1 MTTALGI
8 ASIPERSA
16 GLRRVLDRLL
26 PQVDQAYVYLDKYPD
41 VPEFLRDPK
50 ITVYESHLHG
60 DCGGPGK
67 FLGAMHHTGY
77 YLTVDDDIDYPKNY
91 VAQMQQVVA
100 RSNNHLCAGVHGVI
114 LRPPITNYYRDRAT
128 LHFRK
133 RLRVDTPVHILGTG
147 TLCFHTAMTKFSL
160 NWLEHNGSS
169 DITVSLELEQQGVP
183 RICVARKAK
192 WLTPFEETQPQL
204 TLYGQGIKNPVIAT
218 ELVNSATWKR
228 LAA

>member
-1 MTTALGI
+1 MATALGI
-8 ASIPERSA
+8 ASIPERSS

-26 PQVDQAYVYLDKYPD
+26 PQVDQAHVYLDKYPD
-41 VPEFLRDPK
+41 VPDFLRHPK

-67 FLGAMHHTGY
+67 FLGAMQHTGY

-91 VAQMQQVVA
+91 VARMQKVVA
-100 RSNNHLCAGVHGVI
+100 RSNNRSCAGVHGVV
-114 LRPPITNYYRDRAT
+114 LHPPVTNYYQDRTT

-147 TLCFHTAMTKFSL
+147 TLCFHTAATQVSSK
-160 NWLEHNGSS
+160 WLEHNDLS
-169 DITVSLELEQQGVP
+169 DITVGLDLEQQGVP
-183 RICVARKAK
+183 RVCVARKAK
-192 WLTPFEETQPQL
+192 WLTPLEETRPEL
-204 TLYGQGIKNPVIAT
+204 TLYGQGMQNPAIAT
-218 ELVNSATWKR
+218 KLVNSAGWKR